1 MTYDA
6 IIVGAGVAGLT
17 TASYLSKYGRR
28 VLLCEKEAQC
38 GGLVTSFQRSGFT
51 FDGGIRA
58 LEDSGVLFTMLRQL
72 GLEIEFVKNRV
83 SLGIEDRVFE
93 ITSEKG
99 VEEYGKLLTHL
110 YPDSKNEI
118 DAIIKDLRLIMHYM
132 DVQYG
137 IDNPLFLDPVKDRD
151 YFMKKVLPWMI
162 GYILNVRKV
171 MAKNKPVIPYLR
183 QFTSNQALLDIISQH
198 FFTETPAFFAL
209 SYFRLFQDYYYPKSG
224 TGTFTRKLV
233 EFIQQNGGEIRTNT
247 QVASVNLTQN
257 TVTTSEGEV
266 LPFRQLLWAADQK
279 SLYKNIDMESL
290 RDLKLREAINERKAL
305 IADKVGNDS
314 VSSLYLMVNLDKSY
328 FEKIATGHFFY
339 TPSRTGQSAAG
350 AIPNHGTRQEI
361 STWLDRYLPL
371 TTYEIAIPVLRDES
385 LAPAGKT
392 GLIISLLFDYQ
403 LTKTIQEQGWEQ
415 EFREQVSKTIVDT
428 LDSSIYPGL
437 AAAVMDSFTFTPLTM
452 QKVTGNTDGAITGW
466 SFTNQPMPAESRMP
480 SIANSVNTP
489 IPNITQAGQWTYSP
503 AGLPVSLITG
513 KLAADKVN
521 KLLRKETK

>member
-17 TASYLSKYGRR
+17 AASYLSKYGRR

-38 GGLVTSFQRSGFT
+38 GGLVTSFQRNGFT

-93 ITSEKG
+93 ITSEKS
-99 VEEYGKLLTHL
+99 VDEYGKLLTHL
-110 YPDSKNEI
+110 YPNSKNEI
-118 DAIIKDLRLIMHYM
+118 DAIINDLRLIMHYM

-137 IDNPLFLDPVKDRD
+137 IDNPLFMDPVKDRD
-151 YFMKKVLPWMI
+151 YFIKKVLPWII
-162 GYILNVRKV
+162 GYVFNVRKV

-198 FFTETPAFFAL
+198 FFTETPAYFAL

-224 TGTFTRKLV
+224 TGAFTRKLV
-233 EFIQQNGGEIRTNT
+233 EFIQQNGGEIRSST
-247 QVASVNLTQN
+247 QIASVNLAQN
-257 TVTTSEGEV
+257 NVTTTEGET
-266 LPFRQLLWAADQK
+266 LSFRQLLWAADQK

-290 RDLKLREAINERKAL
+290 RDLKLREAVNGRKAL

-314 VSSLYLMVNLDKSY
+314 VFSLYLMVNLDKSY

-339 TPSRTGQSAAG
+339 TPSRTGQSTAG
-350 AIPNHGTRQEI
+350 AIPIHGTRQEI
-361 STWLDRYLPL
+361 SAWFDRYLPL

-403 LTKTIQEQGWEQ
+403 LTSTIQEQGWER
-415 EFREQVSKTIVDT
+415 EFREQVSKTIVST

-452 QKVTGNTDGAITGW
+452 QKVSGNTDGAITGW
-466 SFTNQPMPAESRMP
+466 SFTNQPMPAENRMP
-480 SIANSVNTP
+480 SIAKSVNTP
-489 IPNITQAGQWTYSP
+489 IPNITQAGQWSYSP